1 MLIQSNNEEI
11 TDNLSDNSSTGKC
24 GYKPNAM
31 EEN

>member
-11 TDNLSDNSSTGKC
+11 ADNLSDNSLIGKW